1 MSVVAI
7 SRGRKERNFYSRD
20 KHTENIY
27 SFEGVKMNMRKTNDV
42 VILDQ
47 NFKLG
52 TFGSNSGRHDG
63 SQALSG
69 DLFAAVCGVLRL
81 CIYARLE
88 LGPPVAPSE
97 ASTRFIESAL

>member
-1 MSVVAI
+1 
-7 SRGRKERNFYSRD
+7 
-20 KHTENIY
+20 
-27 SFEGVKMNMRKTNDV
+27 MNMRKTNDV

-47 NFKLG
+47 NYKLG

-69 DLFAAVCGVLRL
+69 DLFAADCGALRL
-81 CIYARLE
+81 CIYAR

-97 ASTRFIESAL
+97 ASTRFIESAQ